1 MGKNTTFAIAVG
13 SDPADLTVE
22 ATDDGFGS
30 FQTEEEAALRLIE
43 IADSRIDRLRASRS
57 RAKRLL
63 RRKDLERAK
72 AAAIACTAGTP
83 APQPASDGWIKWE
96 GGECPVAEGTML
108 DVRYRDGTVRGNIPA
123 LVWADF
129 EDDATEPYWEND
141 GISNDIVAYRIVEAR
156 DE

>member
-22 ATDDGFGS
+22 ATDEGFGS

-43 IADSRIDRLRASRS
+43 VADSRIDRLRASRS

-83 APQPASDGWIKWE
+83 APQPAFDGWTKWE
-96 GGECPVAEGTML
+96 GGECPVAEGAVGE
-108 DVRYRDGTVRGNIPA
+108 VRYRDTRTAKLYSPRQFRWRHEQNM
-123 LVWADF
+123 F
-129 EDDATEPYWEND
+129 
-141 GISNDIVAYRIVEAR
+141 DIVAYRIVEAR